1 MQGSGYNEIFV
12 GSKGYLGT
20 NGRGE
25 GVGLLPGERWAE
37 YKLPNEYLSR
47 SPGASTGSNHA
58 AHVRDWIRACK
69 GGAPACSNFSIAGP
83 YTEWLVLGAIAAAI
97 AAGLVG
103 LATLRL
109 SGIYFAMATL
119 AFAEIM
125 RISAELFVYRRD
137 IGGIETG
144 PNGIDGFRDI
154 RYFFANDISPFE
166 SCLVVYAIL
175 AVVLALLFA
184 VDRCR
189 AGRAL
194 RQVGEDPLLCE
205 VQGLDVMR
213 VRMAAALAAGGVA
226 GLGGGLYAH
235 LLTYVEPR
243 SFDIMLGVHALAYG
257 LIGGLGT
264 AFGPLLG
271 VLIDIGLLE
280 STRIFSGYRMIAFGG
295 LVAVLL
301 IVRPRG
307 LLDEVTVNRLRSA
320 WRRRRHARD

>member
-1 MQGSGYNEIFV
+1 MDGHLVTVLSNVGMISFVALSAYILLLSGQISFGQQAYFGIGAYTAGIASVMWQWPFA
-12 GSKGYLGT
+12 GA
-20 NGRGE
+20 
-25 GVGLLPGERWAE
+25 LL
-37 YKLPNEYLSR
+37 
-47 SPGASTGSNHA
+47 
-58 AHVRDWIRACK
+58 
-69 GGAPACSNFSIAGP
+69 
-83 YTEWLVLGAIAAAI
+83 LGALTSGA

-125 RISAELFVYRRD
+125 RIGAELFVYRRE
-137 IGGIETG
+137 IGGVESG
-144 PNGIDGFRDI
+144 PDGIDGFRDI
-154 RYFFANDISPFE
+154 RYFFANDISPLQ
-166 SCLVVYAIL
+166 SCLIVYALL
-175 AVVLALLFA
+175 AAVLVVFFL
-184 VDRCR
+184 VERTR
-189 AGRAL
+189 AGRAV
-194 RQVGEDPLLCE
+194 RQVGEDPLLAE
-205 VQGLDVMR
+205 VQGIDVMR
-213 VRMAAALAAGGVA
+213 VRMVAALAAGGVA

-280 STRIFSGYRMIAFGG
+280 STRVFHGFRMIAFGG

-307 LLDEVTVNRLRSA
+307 LLDEVTVNRISQAL
-320 WRRRRHARD
+320 RRRGHAGD

>member
-1 MQGSGYNEIFV
+1 MD
-12 GSKGYLGT
+12 GYLVT
-20 NGRGE
+20 VLSN
-25 GVGLLPGERWAE
+25 VGMISFVALSAYILL
-37 YKLPNEYLSR
+37 LSGQI
-47 SPGASTGSNHA
+47 SFGQQAYFGIGAYTAGIASVMWQWPFA
-58 AHVRDWIRACK
+58 AA
-69 GGAPACSNFSIAGP
+69 
-83 YTEWLVLGAIAAAI
+83 LVLGALTASA

-125 RISAELFVYRRD
+125 RIAAELFVYRRE
-137 IGGIETG
+137 IGGVESG
-144 PNGIDGFRDI
+144 PDGIDGFRDI
-154 RYFFANDISPFE
+154 RYFFANDISPLQ
-166 SCLVVYAIL
+166 SCLIVYALL
-175 AVVLALLFA
+175 AAVLVVLFL
-184 VDRCR
+184 VERTR
-189 AGRAL
+189 TGRML
-194 RQVGEDPLLCE
+194 RQVGEDPLLAE
-205 VQGLDVMR
+205 VQGIDVMR
-213 VRMAAALAAGGVA
+213 VRMAAALAAGAVA

-264 AFGPLLG
+264 ALGPLLG

-280 STRIFSGYRMIAFGG
+280 STRVFHGFRMIVFGG

-307 LLDEVTVNRLRSA
+307 LLDEVAVSRISQAL
-320 WRRRRHARD
+320 RRRGYAGD

>member
-1 MQGSGYNEIFV
+1 MDTYVITVLSNIGMISFVALSAYILLLSGQISFGQQAYFGI
-12 GSKGYLGT
+12 
-20 NGRGE
+20 
-25 GVGLLPGERWAE
+25 
-37 YKLPNEYLSR
+37 
-47 SPGASTGSNHA
+47 GAYTAG
-58 AHVRDWIRACK
+58 
-69 GGAPACSNFSIAGP
+69 IATVMWQWP
-83 YTEWLVLGAIAAAI
+83 IAVALVLGALAASA

-125 RISAELFVYRRD
+125 RIAAELFVYRRE

-144 PNGIDGFRDI
+144 PDGIDGFRDI
-154 RYFFANDISPFE
+154 RYFFANDISPFQ
-166 SCLVVYAIL
+166 SCLIVYALL
-175 AVVLALLFA
+175 AAVLASLFI
-184 VDRCR
+184 VERTR
-189 AGRAL
+189 GGRLL
-194 RQVGEDPLLCE
+194 RQVGEDPLLAE
-205 VQGLDVMR
+205 VQGIDVMR
-213 VRMAAALAAGGVA
+213 VRMAAALSAGAVA

-235 LLTYVEPR
+235 LMTYVEPR

-264 AFGPLLG
+264 ALGPLLG

-280 STRIFSGYRMIAFGG
+280 STRIFRGYRMIVFGG

-307 LLDEVTVNRLRSA
+307 LLDEVAINRIRQAL
-320 WRRRRHARD
+320 RRRRRAGG

>member
-1 MQGSGYNEIFV
+1 MDGHLVTVLSNVGMISFVALSAYILLLSGQISFGQQAYFGIGAYTAGIASVMWQWPFA
-12 GSKGYLGT
+12 GA
-20 NGRGE
+20 
-25 GVGLLPGERWAE
+25 LL
-37 YKLPNEYLSR
+37 
-47 SPGASTGSNHA
+47 
-58 AHVRDWIRACK
+58 
-69 GGAPACSNFSIAGP
+69 
-83 YTEWLVLGAIAAAI
+83 LGALTAGA

-125 RISAELFVYRRD
+125 RIGAELFVYRRE
-137 IGGIETG
+137 IGGVESG
-144 PNGIDGFRDI
+144 PDGIDGFRDI
-154 RYFFANDISPFE
+154 RYFFANDISPLQ
-166 SCLVVYAIL
+166 SCLIVYALL
-175 AVVLALLFA
+175 AAVLVVFFL
-184 VDRCR
+184 VERTR
-189 AGRAL
+189 AGRAV
-194 RQVGEDPLLCE
+194 RQVGEDPLLAE
-205 VQGLDVMR
+205 VQGIDVMR
-213 VRMAAALAAGGVA
+213 VRMAAALTAGAVA

-264 AFGPLLG
+264 ALGPLLG

-280 STRIFSGYRMIAFGG
+280 STRVFHGFRMIVFGG

-307 LLDEVTVNRLRSA
+307 LLDEVAVSRISQALQ
-320 WRRRRHARD
+320 RRGHAKD

>member
-1 MQGSGYNEIFV
+1 MD
-12 GSKGYLGT
+12 GYLITVLSNIGMISF
-20 NGRGE
+20 
-25 GVGLLPGERWAE
+25 VALSAYILL
-37 YKLPNEYLSR
+37 LSGQI
-47 SPGASTGSNHA
+47 SFGQQAYFGIGAYTAGIA
-58 AHVRDWIRACK
+58 TVMWQWPLA
-69 GGAPACSNFSIAGP
+69 GA
-83 YTEWLVLGAIAAAI
+83 LVLGALVASA

-125 RISAELFVYRRD
+125 RIAAELFVYRRE

-144 PNGIDGFRDI
+144 PDGIDGFRDI
-154 RYFFANDISPFE
+154 RYFFANDVSPLQT
-166 SCLVVYAIL
+166 CLIVYILLALVVTALFL
-175 AVVLALLFA
+175 AE
-184 VDRCR
+184 RTR
-189 AGRAL
+189 AGRIL
-194 RQVGEDPLLCE
+194 RQVGEDPLLAE
-205 VQGLDVMR
+205 VHGIDVMR
-213 VRMAAALAAGGVA
+213 VRMAAALVAGAVA

-235 LLTYVEPR
+235 LMTYVEPK

-264 AFGPLLG
+264 ALGPLLG

-280 STRIFSGYRMIAFGG
+280 STRVFHGYRMIVFGG

-307 LLDEVTVNRLRSA
+307 LLDEVAVGRIRHYL
-320 WRRRRHARD
+320 RRRRHAGD

>member
-1 MQGSGYNEIFV
+1 MDGFLITVLSNIGMISFVALSAYILLLSGQISFGQQAYFGIGAYTAGIATV
-12 GSKGYLGT
+12 MWSWPLSLA
-20 NGRGE
+20 
-25 GVGLLPGERWAE
+25 LL
-37 YKLPNEYLSR
+37 
-47 SPGASTGSNHA
+47 
-58 AHVRDWIRACK
+58 
-69 GGAPACSNFSIAGP
+69 
-83 YTEWLVLGAIAAAI
+83 LGAATAGA

-125 RISAELFVYRRD
+125 RIAAELFVYRRD
-137 IGGIETG
+137 IGGVETG
-144 PNGIDGFRDI
+144 PDGIDGFRDI
-154 RYFFANDISPFE
+154 RYFFANDISPMQ
-166 SCLVVYAIL
+166 SCLIVYAL
-175 AVVLALLFA
+175 LVAVLAALFI
-184 VDRCR
+184 VERTR
-189 AGRAL
+189 GGRML
-194 RQVGEDPLLCE
+194 RQVGEDPLLAE
-205 VQGLDVMR
+205 VQGIDVMR
-213 VRMAAALAAGGVA
+213 VRMAAALVAGAVA

-280 STRIFSGYRMIAFGG
+280 STRVFRGYRMIVFGG

-307 LLDEVTVNRLRSA
+307 LLDETTVNRIRQAL
-320 WRRRRHARD
+320 RRRRHAGD